1 MSSYYA
7 STSILFLLNLVKLNF
22 KIKCAVT
29 IIPFTVS
36 MNIKTFILETEKL
49 FCIKKF
55 ACSENKVE
63 LDKNKCFLDNFH
75 QPPSNWAFIGPKLKY
90 CFLIWTFQ
98 FPIITIWYIWNKV
111 MVISRSLQPECG
123 EPTAALNLMKIFNR
137 FSTFVFWQPKYAK
150 HRIRV

>member
-36 MNIKTFILETEKL
+36 MNIKTFILQTEKL

-63 LDKNKCFLDNFH
+63 LDKNKCFLDNLH
-75 QPPSNWAFIGPKLKY
+75 QPPSNFAFIGPKLKILFFDMDFSIHHHY
-90 CFLIWTFQ
+90 NLIYLKQ
-98 FPIITIWYIWNKV
+98 SHGNLKV
-111 MVISRSLQPECG
+111 
-123 EPTAALNLMKIFNR
+123 TAAWMWWTHCCIKFDENIQQIFYFCLLATKIC
-137 FSTFVFWQPKYAK
+137 KA
-150 HRIRV
+150 